1 MAELRWILLIVG
13 AVVVAGVY
21 LWSRRQLS
29 GSPTTDASSHRR
41 SEPYL
46 HSAED
51 SGIDQDELISHAGEP
66 IAADAWGDREP
77 GSAGEDQRFQETT
90 SKGNTYKDL
99 SGDEKIIS
107 LRVATKGGLLLN
119 GMDIVK
125 ALMDSG
131 LMHGSFQIFH
141 RMAENTEVP
150 VFSVASLLEPG
161 TFELSKLED
170 MNTPG
175 LTFFMVLPGAMD
187 GIAVFD
193 DMLTTARVIAEKMN
207 CEPLDEKGGALTAQ
221 GAGYIRDEIIRYEH
235 QSA

>member
-13 AVVVAGVY
+13 AVVIGGVY
-21 LWSRRQLS
+21 LWSKRQLDDDRPVNES
-29 GSPTTDASSHRR
+29 SRKRTEPSLDSSANSEMESTDPVADAGRGSDQESLPAGKRRR
-41 SEPYL
+41 SKKL
-46 HSAED
+46 
-51 SGIDQDELISHAGEP
+51 
-66 IAADAWGDREP
+66 
-77 GSAGEDQRFQETT
+77 T
-90 SKGNTYKDL
+90 SKGSTYQDL

-125 ALMDSG
+125 ALMDAG

-161 TFELSKLED
+161 TFDLSKLES

-175 LTFFMVLPGAMD
+175 LTFFMVLPGELD
-187 GIAVFD
+187 GIEVFN
-193 DMLTTARVIAEKMN
+193 DMLATARGIAERTN
-207 CEPLDEKGGALTAQ
+207 CELLDEKGGALTAQ
-221 GAGYIRDEIIRYEH
+221 GAGYIRDEIVRYQHETG
-235 QSA
+235 

>member
-1 MAELRWILLIVG
+1 MAELRWILLVVG
-13 AVVVAGVY
+13 AVVVGGVY
-21 LWSRRQLS
+21 LWSRRQLN
-29 GSPTTDASSHRR
+29 GSQPTDATFDKR
-41 SEPYL
+41 SEPSL
-46 HSAED
+46 D
-51 SGIDQDELISHAGEP
+51 SPENSDLDQDLLVAGTGEP
-66 IAADAWGDREP
+66 IVADAWGDRE
-77 GSAGEDQRFQETT
+77 SQAAREDQRFEEKT
-90 SKGNTYKDL
+90 SQGNTYKDL

-119 GMDIVK
+119 GMDVVK
-125 ALMDSG
+125 ALMDTG

-161 TFELSKLED
+161 TFELSKLEN

-193 DMLTTARVIAEKMN
+193 DMLATARGIAEKMN
-207 CEPLDEKGGALTAQ
+207 CELLDEKGGALTAQ

>member
-1 MAELRWILLIVG
+1 
-13 AVVVAGVY
+13 
-21 LWSRRQLS
+21 
-29 GSPTTDASSHRR
+29 
-41 SEPYL
+41 
-46 HSAED
+46 
-51 SGIDQDELISHAGEP
+51 
-66 IAADAWGDREP
+66 
-77 GSAGEDQRFQETT
+77 
-90 SKGNTYKDL
+90 
-99 SGDEKIIS
+99 
-107 LRVATKGGLLLN
+107 
-119 GMDIVK
+119 MDIVK

-207 CEPLDEKGGALTAQ
+207 CELLDEKGGALTAQ

>member
-1 MAELRWILLIVG
+1 MAELRWILLIIG
-13 AVVVAGVY
+13 AVVVSGVY
-21 LWSRRQLS
+21 LWSRRQLG
-29 GSPTTDASSHRR
+29 GSQTTDASSYRR
-41 SEPYL
+41 SEPSL
-46 HSAED
+46 NSSEN
-51 SGIDQDELISHAGEP
+51 SGIDRDGLVADAGEP
-66 IAADAWGDREP
+66 TADDALGGREP
-77 GSAGEDQRFQETT
+77 QSAGEDQRFREAS

-119 GMDIVK
+119 GMDVVK
-125 ALMDSG
+125 ALMDTG

-141 RMAENTEVP
+141 RMAENTEIP

-161 TFELSKLED
+161 TFELSKLEN

-187 GIAVFD
+187 GITVFD
-193 DMLTTARVIAEKMN
+193 DMLATAREIAEKLN
-207 CEPLDEKGGALTAQ
+207 CELLDEKGGALTAQ

-235 QSA
+235 QPV